1 MSQQQHSEK
10 VTRAMVVFAHPDDA
24 EFGCG
29 GTVSRWASEGVEFV
43 YVVATDGSKGS
54 ADPEMSSARLIAT
67 RREEQRAAA
76 AALGVKDVVFLDYA
90 DGYLE
95 HTLALR
101 KDIARAIRQ
110 YRPQRLIT
118 MTPYRSF
125 SISGSIN
132 HPDHLAVGDAALAAV
147 YPTARDRLTFP
158 ELLAEGFEPHKVA
171 EVYVMGSDAP
181 DTWIDIEQS
190 LDRKIEALL
199 KHSSQIRSSETLER
213 VRDRAR
219 ETAQGHDMPYAEC
232 FKKFTLPG

>member
-1 MSQQQHSEK
+1 MSQQQQSEQ

-29 GTVSRWASEGVEFV
+29 GTVATWVSEGIELV

-54 ADPEMSSARLIAT
+54 ADPAMRPERLIT
-67 RREEQRAAA
+67 LRRQEQRHAADV
-76 AALGVKDVVFLDYA
+76 LGVKEVLFLGYP

-110 YRPQRLIT
+110 FRPQRLIT

-125 SISGSIN
+125 SVNASVN

-147 YPTARDRLTFP
+147 YPSARDRLTFP
-158 ELLAEGFEPHKVA
+158 ELLAEGLEPFAVR
-171 EVYVMGSDAP
+171 EVYLMGTDAP
-181 DTWIDIEQS
+181 DTWVDITQT
-190 LDRKIEALL
+190 LDKKLAALL
-199 KHSSQIRSSETLER
+199 QHTSQIRSPEILDR
-213 VRDRAR
+213 VRTRAR
-219 ETAQGHDMPYAEC
+219 ETAQGHEMQYAEC
-232 FKKFTLPG
+232 FKKFTLG

>member
-1 MSQQQHSEK
+1 MSQEQQRQK

-29 GTVSRWASEGVEFV
+29 GTVAKWTNEGIEFV

-54 ADPEMSSARLIAT
+54 ADPDLSSERLIAL
-67 RREEQRAAA
+67 RRAEQRDAAA
-76 AALGVKDVVFLDYA
+76 VLGVRDVVFLDYA

-110 YRPQRLIT
+110 YRPECLIT

-125 SISGSIN
+125 SVSTSVN

-158 ELLAEGFEPHKVA
+158 ELLAEGFEPHVVR
-171 EVYVMGSDAP
+171 EVYVMGTDTP
-181 DTWIDIEQS
+181 DTWIDIEQT

-199 KHSSQIRSSETLER
+199 KHSSQIRLPDSLER

-219 ETAQGHDMPYAEC
+219 ETAQGQGMQYAEC
-232 FKKFTLPG
+232 FKKFILPG

>member
-1 MSQQQHSEK
+1 MSQQEQSEK

-29 GTVSRWASEGVEFV
+29 GTVAKWVAEGIEFV

-54 ADPEMSSARLIAT
+54 ADPEMSSDRLIT
-67 RREEQRAAA
+67 MRRQEQRNAADV
-76 AALGVKDVVFLDYA
+76 LGVKEIVFLENP

-95 HTLALR
+95 HTLTLR
-101 KDIARAIRQ
+101 KEIARAIRQ

-125 SISGSIN
+125 SINSSVN
-132 HPDHLAVGDAALAAV
+132 HPDHLAVGDATLAAV

-158 ELLAEGFEPHKVA
+158 ELLADGLEPYAVR

-181 DTWIDIEQS
+181 DTWIDITET
-190 LDRKIEALL
+190 LDRKIEAL
-199 KHSSQIRSSETLER
+199 HQHASQIRSPETFER
-213 VRDRAR
+213 VRTRAR
-219 ETAQGHDMPYAEC
+219 ETAKGHDMEYAEC
-232 FKKFTLPG
+232 FKKFTLA